1 MNLAEEKNT
10 IGTVFSYENKVRTVF
25 MNIINF
31 LYCCTVPYYFYFW
44 RIPLNLSITKHL
56 QIVSS
61 ILSNMI
67 EIYKLRV
74 LVICPLESKKLI
86 WLVLYHILIGTLF
99 FGYLLLFLS
108 RPSCPVWNGNE
119 NGRTEIVTNNK
130 GCQFFCHFCNQCE
143 TPINIMKKNG
153 SCFG

>member
-1 MNLAEEKNT
+1 
-10 IGTVFSYENKVRTVF
+10 
-25 MNIINF
+25 
-31 LYCCTVPYYFYFW
+31 
-44 RIPLNLSITKHL
+44 
-56 QIVSS
+56 
-61 ILSNMI
+61 MI
-67 EIYKLRV
+67 EIYKLSSD
-74 LVICPLESKKLI
+74 LSFGIQKAN
-86 WLVLYHILIGTLF
+86 LIGFVSYFNWHSF